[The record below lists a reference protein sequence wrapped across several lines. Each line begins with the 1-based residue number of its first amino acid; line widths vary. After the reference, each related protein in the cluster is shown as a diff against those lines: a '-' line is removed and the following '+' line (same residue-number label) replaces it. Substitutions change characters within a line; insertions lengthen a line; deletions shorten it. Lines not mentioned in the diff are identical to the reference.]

1 MPCSTWS
8 HSSGVHATA
17 AAATAVVVVVV
28 VVVELGRKVGSYA
41 VLVATILICNGAG
54 DCEPTMSRF
63 E

>member
-17 AAATAVVVVVV
+17 AAATAVVV